1 MNKIDINEAAKGLT
15 GIDKVIAVHEIN
27 TPAGIFDL
35 DGLTTTLITAI
46 RNNGEDVHYRVESK
60 GNKPRISSNSAKALL
75 DSHYCEGSCYVDP
88 DYFYHNVKAI
98 GVDLDY
104 GANPDPA
111 SLRHF
116 YSRKQSSQS
125 LGPEEPYPVG
135 Y

>member
-1 MNKIDINEAAKGLT
+1 MNKIDINKAAKGLT

-27 TPAGIFDL
+27 APTRMFELEGV
-35 DGLTTTLITAI
+35 TTTLITAI
-46 RNNGEDVHYRVESK
+46 RNNGEDVHYKVESK
-60 GNKPRISSNSAKALL
+60 GNKPRVNLLSANALL
-75 DSHYCEGSCYVDP
+75 DSHFCEGSCYVDP
-88 DYFYHNVKAI
+88 DYFNHGVLAI

-104 GANPDPA
+104 GSNPDPA

-125 LGPEEPYPVG
+125 LGPEEHYQIE